1 MDEES
6 KKSHALGV
14 RLNDE
19 QYEHLL
25 DFTQEFHL
33 KKSQVLKKAFDEWIA
48 LKKSFLDENIILIS
62 KTLFREI
69 LAIINDEELIRIGQI
84 LAKNFISR
92 LHFKFLSKEG
102 GIKMIDFLERMLV
115 NLGPEGHSWFDEMS
129 FKFLDNRE
137 LVIFGSH
144 SINENFSKYIKT
156 VLSPIMN
163 ELFDYELLES
173 HTSNNTI
180 ELKFIPVQ
188 G

>member
-1 MDEES
+1 MEEES

-14 RLNDE
+14 RLNNK
-19 QYEHLL
+19 QYEHLI

-48 LKKSFLDENIILIS
+48 LKKGFLDENIILIS

-69 LAIINDEELIRIGQI
+69 LAIINDDELIRIGKMI
-84 LAKNFISR
+84 AKNFISR

-102 GIKMIDFLERMLV
+102 GIKILDFLERMLV
-115 NLGPEGHSWFDEMS
+115 NLGPEGHSWFDDMS
-129 FKFLDNRE
+129 FKFLDNHE

-144 SINENFSKYIKT
+144 SINENFSKYMKT

-163 ELFDYELLES
+163 DLFKYELIES
-173 HTSNNTI
+173 HISNNTI
-180 ELKFIPVQ
+180 ELKFIPIQ
-188 G
+188 D